1 MLRILCIAA
10 VVSLVL
16 GIATDGFAEG
26 WIEGFSILLAVI
38 IITVVASGNNYM
50 KEKQFRKLNEV
61 ASRKNINVVRN
72 GKILNMSVFE
82 LLVGDIVFIETGEIL
97 SVDGVVIEANRL
109 SIDQSSMTGET
120 NSVKKESF
128 EVNKNSNCFLVS
140 GTKVVEGTGK
150 MLVLTV
156 GVNTVE
162 NGLKLKLQS
171 DDD

>member
-1 MLRILCIAA
+1 
-10 VVSLVL
+10 
-16 GIATDGFAEG
+16 
-26 WIEGFSILLAVI
+26 
-38 IITVVASGNNYM
+38 
-50 KEKQFRKLNEV
+50 
-61 ASRKNINVVRN
+61 
-72 GKILNMSVFE
+72 
-82 LLVGDIVFIETGEIL
+82 
-97 SVDGVVIEANRL
+97 
-109 SIDQSSMTGET
+109 MTGET